1 MTQPNICQRC
11 GATLKPNDRFC
22 RACGTTVAEAR
33 ETNPAPTVKRR
44 LSWKIWAGLGV
55 LVLLLITMA
64 TLMIIDM
71 RLFFKVASLFGI
83 FLLLFSVAIMLLTFR
98 KAKKVSPISL
108 SIAIV
113 TSLVCLVIYSY
124 LLNVKI
130 SAGILMFTMLCG
142 GMIGVGWS
150 LASTISLEKGI
161 VKYKGNIWHLA
172 VWGMVFILNQL
183 VTIITG
189 RPPQIA
195 ILMLIASTGL
205 VMGNSGSTLARF
217 YHVRKK
223 VPVTTNIK
231 E

>member
-1 MTQPNICQRC
+1 MTQPDTCQKC
-11 GATLKPNDRFC
+11 GASLKPSDRFC

-33 ETNPAPTVKRR
+33 ETKPAPTVKRR
-44 LSWKIWAGLGV
+44 LTGKIWAALGV
-55 LVLLLITMA
+55 LVLLLIA
-64 TLMIIDM
+64 AVTLMVIDM

-98 KAKKVSPISL
+98 KAKKISPISL

-130 SAGILMFTMLCG
+130 SAGILVFTMLCG

-150 LASTISLEKGI
+150 LASSLFLEKGI
-161 VKYKGNIWHLA
+161 VKYKGNVWHLA

-223 VPVTTNIK
+223 VPATNNIK
-231 E
+231 D